1 MAPSRSDGPGPNLH
15 GDPQKERRAASAEEK
30 MRLPFPSWPLPLK
43 ALGAAALSAVVRVLM
58 DQAGLER
65 ISVGPLVATIVT
77 ANVFILGFLLTG
89 VLSDYKESEKLPGD
103 LAVSMQTIADECLL
117 LWRHKQAEPAMDCL
131 HHMLNLTTS
140 LKRWFCK
147 EERSQNLMEKVA
159 DLGDFFAAFEPFTAA
174 NFIVRLKQEQSAMTR
189 ILVRIHTIRET
200 TFVSSGYTMAKLVTL
215 FVLLGLLSI
224 KIDPWY
230 ESVFLI
236 GIISWFLSYLIL
248 LIEDLDNPF
257 DYGRDGRAK
266 GQEVSLKPLD
276 DLERRLTRQIELGS
290 STSATGDE
298 IA

>member
-1 MAPSRSDGPGPNLH
+1 
-15 GDPQKERRAASAEEK
+15 

-43 ALGAAALSAVVRVLM
+43 ALAAAALIAVVRVLM

-103 LAVSMQTIADECLL
+103 LAVSMGTIADECLL
-117 LWRHKQAEPAMDCL
+117 LWRHKQAEPARDCL
-131 HHMLNLTTS
+131 RYMLELTTS
-140 LKRWFCK
+140 MKRWFCR
-147 EERSQNLMEKVA
+147 EERSQSLMQKVY
-159 DLGDFFAAFEPFTAA
+159 DLGDFFAALEPFTAA

-189 ILVRIHTIRET
+189 MLVRIHTIRET

-224 KIDPWY
+224 KIHPWY

-276 DLERRLTRQIELGS
+276 DLEKRLAGQLES
-290 STSATGDE
+290 SSVTGGE
-298 IA
+298 IARV